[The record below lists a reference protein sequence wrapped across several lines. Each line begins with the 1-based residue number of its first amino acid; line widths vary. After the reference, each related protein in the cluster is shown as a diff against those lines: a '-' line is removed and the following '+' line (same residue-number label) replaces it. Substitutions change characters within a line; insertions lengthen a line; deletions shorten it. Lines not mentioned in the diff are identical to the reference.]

1 MFSDSEYLR
10 AGIGQYFNRDDD
22 RRDMMD
28 KKNVLGLLF
37 FMGVLGVAISGMV
50 AFQPDKVVYQEASSA
65 QQELQ
70 AFPSLPAGG
79 F

>member
-1 MFSDSEYLR
+1 
-10 AGIGQYFNRDDD
+10 
-22 RRDMMD
+22 MD

-50 AFQPDKVVYQEASSA
+50 AFQPEKALYQEATSTQHS
-65 QQELQ
+65 LQ

>member
-1 MFSDSEYLR
+1 MF
-10 AGIGQYFNRDDD
+10 GQYFNRDDG
-22 RRDMMD
+22 RRGNMD
-28 KKNVLGLLF
+28 KKNIMGLLF

-50 AFQPDKVVYQEASSA
+50 AFQPEKPLYQEATSTQHS
-65 QQELQ
+65 LQ

>member
-1 MFSDSEYLR
+1 
-10 AGIGQYFNRDDD
+10 
-22 RRDMMD
+22 MMD
-28 KKNVLGLLF
+28 KKNIMGLLF

-50 AFQPDKVVYQEASSA
+50 AFQPEKPLYQEAKNT
-65 QQELQ
+65 QQALQ

>member
-1 MFSDSEYLR
+1 MF
-10 AGIGQYFNRDDD
+10 GQYFNRDDG
-22 RRDMMD
+22 RRGNMD
-28 KKNVLGLLF
+28 KKNIMGLLF

-50 AFQPDKVVYQEASSA
+50 AFQPEKPLYQEAKNT
-65 QQELQ
+65 QQALQ